1 VSRGGQDEYGRGP
14 VAHLM
19 QQELGNAKQ
28 VIVVEGLNV
37 MGMVLLHLLHSLR
50 LQLVKVINKII
61 MMLVWLMAIIYQC
74 LFYQEVY
81 MVKVHVMPQ
90 VV

>member
-1 VSRGGQDEYGRGP
+1 
-14 VAHLM
+14 M

-37 MGMVLLHLLHSLR
+37 MGMVQLHLLHSLR

>member
-1 VSRGGQDEYGRGP
+1 
-14 VAHLM
+14 M

-74 LFYQEVY
+74 LFYQEVC
-81 MVKVHVMPQ
+81 MVRVHVMPQ